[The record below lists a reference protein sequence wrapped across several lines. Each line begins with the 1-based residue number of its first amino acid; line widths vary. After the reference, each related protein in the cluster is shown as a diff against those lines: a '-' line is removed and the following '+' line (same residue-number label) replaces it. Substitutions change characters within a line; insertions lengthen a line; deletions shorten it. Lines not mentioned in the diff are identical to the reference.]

1 VPVVLPPILSL
12 VGALREVRVG
22 GAGGSVLVRPGR
34 LPLAAMTGTTPVVPP
49 LDASLLNGTAPTGSG
64 AALKSGLPPGK
75 SIPSVPLTTPTS
87 VLGGDGLSDS
97 PVAASP
103 VSPPAA
109 DGNGAAGAGTGANG
123 SAGCGSAN
131 AAAPAASTSPSS
143 SAPPLAGIIH
153 SVVPTVRPPSGG
165 GPSGAASSINSPRGA
180 GSPRR
185 SALVRLFSASP
196 KSGGGAAAVLPA
208 SDAGAADEEDEEDG
222 EDSEGMDVAIARQ
235 ARLFFCSF
243 GLVMFVGRPCLV
255 FSCLGPLSA
264 RTRGH
269 GLTLLPRCTLALSLS
284 IARLLLACGV
294 LGLAGLKKKKTL
306 LHRLF
311 HRLLKRQPLD
321 AASPAPSAPLSVSDS
336 SLMAQLLALPP
347 TFTPASPLL
356 PPAVGSLAARPT
368 LVLDLDETLVHS
380 SFTYLA
386 DAHLTLQLTISGE
399 PAVAYV
405 RKRPRVDEFLAAVA
419 DIFEVVV
426 FTASLALYADPV
438 LDELSASAAAIN
450 GAHPADMIHGRLY
463 REHCV
468 MVGGVFVKD
477 LTRLGRDVK
486 QVIIVDN
493 SPISYAMQPENA
505 VHILDFIDDETDGEL
520 DKTLAK
526 VLTMRDVPDVRNVIR
541 PPPKQA
547 PNASSEGSAVGDKPS
562 RSSVAPPPP
571 LLAMQMNNGTRTGS
585 VPPGTDVVGVT
596 SPQAAGSANSSATPP
611 SAPESGAADSAADPP
626 ASEGVLVA
634 AAAGRAASAD
644 DSGDAMSSV
653 VAGPPVSVQAPAS
666 APKAKA
672 HADALVPGT
681 PVTPSGP
688 FSDASAAMQT

>member
-1 VPVVLPPILSL
+1 
-12 VGALREVRVG
+12 
-22 GAGGSVLVRPGR
+22 
-34 LPLAAMTGTTPVVPP
+34 
-49 LDASLLNGTAPTGSG
+49 LL
-64 AALKSGLPPGK
+64 
-75 SIPSVPLTTPTS
+75 I
-87 VLGGDGLSDS
+87 
-97 PVAASP
+97 
-103 VSPPAA
+103 
-109 DGNGAAGAGTGANG
+109 
-123 SAGCGSAN
+123 
-131 AAAPAASTSPSS
+131 
-143 SAPPLAGIIH
+143 
-153 SVVPTVRPPSGG
+153 
-165 GPSGAASSINSPRGA
+165 
-180 GSPRR
+180 
-185 SALVRLFSASP
+185 
-196 KSGGGAAAVLPA
+196 
-208 SDAGAADEEDEEDG
+208 
-222 EDSEGMDVAIARQ
+222 
-235 ARLFFCSF
+235 
-243 GLVMFVGRPCLV
+243 
-255 FSCLGPLSA
+255 
-264 RTRGH
+264 
-269 GLTLLPRCTLALSLS
+269 
-284 IARLLLACGV
+284 ACGV
-294 LGLAGLKKKKTL
+294 LILAGLKKKKTL

-356 PPAVGSLAARPT
+356 PAAVGSLGSRPT

-450 GAHPADMIHGRLY
+450 GAHPSDMIHGRLY

-526 VLTMRDVPDVRNVIR
+526 VLTMRDVSDVRNVIR

-547 PNASSEGSAVGDKPS
+547 PNASSEGTAAGDKPS

-571 LLAMQMNNGTRTGS
+571 LFAMQANNGTRSGS

-596 SPQAAGSANSSATPP
+596 SPQATPP
-611 SAPESGAADSAADPP
+611 GAPESGAADVAADPP
-626 ASEGVLVA
+626 AGEGALVA
-634 AAAGRAASAD
+634 AVAGQAASAD
-644 DSGDAMSSV
+644 ESSDAMSSV
-653 VAGPPVSVQAPAS
+653 VAGPPMPVQAPAS

>member
-1 VPVVLPPILSL
+1 
-12 VGALREVRVG
+12 
-22 GAGGSVLVRPGR
+22 
-34 LPLAAMTGTTPVVPP
+34 
-49 LDASLLNGTAPTGSG
+49 
-64 AALKSGLPPGK
+64 
-75 SIPSVPLTTPTS
+75 
-87 VLGGDGLSDS
+87 
-97 PVAASP
+97 
-103 VSPPAA
+103 
-109 DGNGAAGAGTGANG
+109 
-123 SAGCGSAN
+123 
-131 AAAPAASTSPSS
+131 
-143 SAPPLAGIIH
+143 
-153 SVVPTVRPPSGG
+153 
-165 GPSGAASSINSPRGA
+165 
-180 GSPRR
+180 
-185 SALVRLFSASP
+185 
-196 KSGGGAAAVLPA
+196 
-208 SDAGAADEEDEEDG
+208 
-222 EDSEGMDVAIARQ
+222 
-235 ARLFFCSF
+235 
-243 GLVMFVGRPCLV
+243 
-255 FSCLGPLSA
+255 
-264 RTRGH
+264 
-269 GLTLLPRCTLALSLS
+269 
-284 IARLLLACGV
+284 
-294 LGLAGLKKKKTL
+294 LKKKKTL

-438 LDELSASAAAIN
+438 LDELSASAAVIN

-596 SPQAAGSANSSATPP
+596 SPQAAGSANSPATPP
-611 SAPESGAADSAADPP
+611 SAPESGAADIAADPP
-626 ASEGVLVA
+626 ASEGAMVA